1 MTARAPDPPPS
12 GSFAAARF
20 LEQIDDPR
28 LSAVYRYWDG
38 LRQARFAPPYAEVDP
53 VDIPKLLPILL
64 VTQVEEAAGG
74 RRYRYRLCG
83 AEVEENFGS
92 SMRGRY
98 IDAMLQ
104 GRYLTYIEE
113 LYNRVVDGKKPVYSV
128 SAYRGRALQTKR
140 LMLPL
145 SSDAD
150 SVDVVLSAQVFF
162 QPVGLPQT
170 VLAVQ
175 EDFEP
180 RG

>member
-1 MTARAPDPPPS
+1 MTASELDRPPS
-12 GSFAAARF
+12 GSAVAARF

-38 LRQARFAPPYAEVDP
+38 LRNERFAPAFTEVDP
-53 VDIPKLLPILL
+53 LDIPKLLPILL
-64 VTQVEEAAGG
+64 VTQVEETAGD

-92 SMRGRY
+92 PMRGRY
-98 IDAMLQ
+98 VDTLMQ
-104 GRYLTYIEE
+104 GRYLAYIED
-113 LYNRVVDGKKPVYSV
+113 LYGRVVDDRKPVYSV

-145 SSDAD
+145 SSDGD
-150 SVDVVLSAQVFF
+150 SVDVILSAQVFY
-162 QPVGLPQT
+162 QSVGLPKT

-180 RG
+180 RS

>member
-1 MTARAPDPPPS
+1 MTASEPDWPPS
-12 GSFAAARF
+12 GSVAAARF

-38 LRQARFAPPYAEVDP
+38 LRNERFAPSYAKVDP

-64 VTQVEEAAGG
+64 VTQVEETAGG

-98 IDAMLQ
+98 IDTLMQ
-104 GRYLTYIEE
+104 GRYLTYIED
-113 LYNRVVDGKKPVYSV
+113 LYSRVVDGRSPIYSV
-128 SAYRGRALQTKR
+128 SAYSGRALQTKR

-150 SVDVVLSAQVFF
+150 SIDVVLSAQVFF